1 MFESAEIDHEIP
13 KSEYEAMVDELR
25 ARLLEAQRT
34 LLEQSKQA
42 VLVVIAG
49 VDGGGKG
56 ETVQLINSWLDPRQV
71 RTVAFGDPSD
81 EERDRPPLWRYW
93 RMLPPK
99 GKVGIFFD
107 SWYTAPLAGRAY
119 GDWGQAQFDRAVE
132 RASRFERMLAN
143 EGFVLLK
150 LWFHLAKSQQ
160 RKRLRELEKDK
171 LTRWR
176 VTKED
181 WDHFENHDRLTECA
195 TRALRLSSTDFAPWI
210 VVPGH
215 DERYRSVVVARGLL
229 DAMCNDDVVEAPS
242 ETAMHP
248 VATVDGKN
256 VLSTLDHSQSLDK
269 DEYRRELARWQGKL
283 AKLVRRPAFAKR
295 SLVVVFEGMD
305 AAGKGGAIRR
315 FAAALD
321 PRLYELVPIAAPTD
335 EERARPY
342 LWRFWRHLPR
352 RGKAVVFDRS
362 WYGRVLVERVEGF
375 CTTRD
380 WMRAYSEINDFEEQM
395 AEHGAVVVKLWLQI
409 DADEQLRRFRD
420 REEEVTK
427 RWKIGPEDWRNRDK
441 WPQYEAA
448 VADMVDRTSTELAP
462 WTLVAANDKNH
473 ARVTVLRTICE
484 RLEAA
489 LEDDA

>member
-1 MFESAEIDHEIP
+1 MFESAEIDHEVP
-13 KSEYEAMVDELR
+13 KSEYTR
-25 ARLLEAQRT
+25 AVEEVRHALLDAQQRLLDD
-34 LLEQSKQA
+34 SKQA

-49 VDGGGKG
+49 LDGGGKG
-56 ETVQLINSWLDPRQV
+56 ETVQEINSWLDPRHV
-71 RTVAFGDPSD
+71 RTVAFGAPSD
-81 EERDRPPLWRYW
+81 EERERPPLWRYW

-107 SWYTAPLAGRAY
+107 SWYEPPLHGRAY
-119 GDWGQAQFDRAVE
+119 GNWGQAQFDRAVE

-150 LWFHLAKSQQ
+150 LWFHLSKAQQ

-176 VTKED
+176 VTDED
-181 WDHFENHDRLTECA
+181 WRRFEHYDALVDTA
-195 TRALRLSSTDFAPWI
+195 KRALRLSSTEFAPWI
-210 VVPGH
+210 VVPGR
-215 DERYRSVVVARGLL
+215 DERYRSLVVARGLL
-229 DAMCNDDVVEAPS
+229 DAMVNDDLGAAPA
-242 ETAMHP
+242 ETALHP
-248 VATVDGKN
+248 VPAIDGQN
-256 VLSTLDHSQSLDK
+256 VLRALDQGEPMAK
-269 DEYRRELARWQGKL
+269 DEYKIELERWQGTL
-283 AKLVRRPAFAKR
+283 ARLVRRPSFRKR
-295 SLVVVFEGMD
+295 SLVIVFEGMD

-321 PRLYELVPIAAPTD
+321 PRLYTLVPIAAPTD

-352 RGKAVVFDRS
+352 KGNAVVFDRS

-375 CTTRD
+375 CTTSD

-395 AEHGAVVVKLWLQI
+395 HEHGAVIVKLWLQI
-409 DADEQLRRFRD
+409 DPEEQLRRFRE
-420 REEEVTK
+420 RETEVTK
-427 RWKIGPEDWRNRDK
+427 RYKIGPEDWRNREK
-441 WPQYEAA
+441 WPAYENA

-462 WTLVAANDKNH
+462 WTLIPANDKNR

-489 LEDDA
+489 LDDD